1 MDMRAE
7 MLAAG
12 RAQVGMDHEPRKTAK
27 HSPVPFRTPQL
38 AAYREDRKRRAFS
51 EVPLNPS
58 SGRVGAGAALKSLS
72 ASHGRVEEGAVV
84 QTPPR
89 DDAIRFDVA
98 QPHERVMGATEVRV
112 NQFAALSCAAS
123 CCLPGSC
130 AGGTTCTSAE
140 GGGGLRRASESTG
153 HCAKAEGASWSA
165 AVAAKQ
171 CCPCTRRR
179 WQQRS

>member
-1 MDMRAE
+1 MRAE

-12 RAQVGMDHEPRKTAK
+12 RAQVGIGQEPRTTAK
-27 HSPVPFRTPQL
+27 TLPRPVTPRSPQL

-98 QPHERVMGATEVRV
+98 QPHE
-112 NQFAALSCAAS
+112 
-123 CCLPGSC
+123 
-130 AGGTTCTSAE
+130 
-140 GGGGLRRASESTG
+140 
-153 HCAKAEGASWSA
+153 
-165 AVAAKQ
+165 
-171 CCPCTRRR
+171 
-179 WQQRS
+179 